1 MRRYKDLNSIFSRA
15 GFLCDQ
21 WQHIAIQHIDR
32 MILQIQRWIERTQA
46 MSASLRLATIVF
58 SLLPLLA
65 AAQSRTPVLVELFT
79 SEGCSSC
86 PPADRLLATLSA
98 KQPVN
103 GAQIIVLEE
112 HVDYW
117 EGLGWHDRFSSS
129 QYTTRQNLY
138 SPRLR
143 FDSPY
148 TPQMVVDGTFQF
160 VGNDPSQALS
170 SIGKAAES
178 PKIPLQ
184 LAPATI
190 DGKHVS
196 STVSVAVKQSLPRGD
211 VYAALVDQTAS
222 TEVKGGENG
231 GCRLDHVSV
240 VRSLQRIGKLQ
251 DLANGPIPF
260 KLTAPTEDSTLHM
273 NLVVFAQLPNQGA
286 IRGAATIPT
295 QRQP

>member
-1 MRRYKDLNSIFSRA
+1 
-15 GFLCDQ
+15 
-21 WQHIAIQHIDR
+21 
-32 MILQIQRWIERTQA
+32 
-46 MSASLRLATIVF
+46 MSAALRLATIAV
-58 SLLPLLA
+58 SLLPFVA

-129 QYTTRQNLY
+129 LYTDRQNLY
-138 SPRLR
+138 APRLR

-160 VGNDPSQALS
+160 VGNDPSRALS
-170 SIGKAAES
+170 SIAKAAES
-178 PKIPLQ
+178 PKIPLE
-184 LAPATI
+184 LAPPSS
-190 DGKHVS
+190 DGRHVS
-196 STVSVAVKQSLPRGD
+196 SVVSVAARQSLPRGD
-211 VYAALVDQTAS
+211 IYAALVDLTAS
-222 TEVKGGENG
+222 TEVKSGENG
-231 GCRLDHVSV
+231 GRRLDHVSV

-251 DLANGPIPF
+251 DLSNAPIPF
-260 KLTAPTEDSTLHM
+260 RLTAPSEESIQHM
-273 NLVVFAQLPNQGA
+273 SLVVFAQLPDQGA
-286 IRGAATIPT
+286 IRGVATIPA